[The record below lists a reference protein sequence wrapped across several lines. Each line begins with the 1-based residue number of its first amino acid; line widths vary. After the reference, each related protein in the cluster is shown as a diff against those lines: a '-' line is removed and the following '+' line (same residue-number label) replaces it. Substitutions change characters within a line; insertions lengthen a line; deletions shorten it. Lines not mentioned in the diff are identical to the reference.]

1 MKNSIKRT
9 QNEGTL
15 SALLSATKGL
25 FLLSSLTSLKF
36 GLGDFVA
43 LLCKPKGSVVASNA
57 LTRCRCKNISMFCFH
72 SLARYFSF
80 FLSPFS
86 FFN

>member
-1 MKNSIKRT
+1 MIKRT
-9 QNEGTL
+9 ITY
-15 SALLSATKGL
+15 AAKKGL
-25 FLLSSLTSLKF
+25 FLLSHLTSLKF

-57 LTRCRCKNISMFCFH
+57 LTRCRCKNISKFCFH

-86 FFN
+86 FN